1 LVGRLLPQLGGWI
14 TDETSNAIVGYA
26 WRYPGDGGGIG
37 LVFFALVAS
46 FGVTSWSRQRVMAVA
61 VAFAVVPVWT
71 GLIATVALAP
81 DGATLLFP
89 LTLTTLA
96 LSLIGHIIFGTVLG
110 ACCLAARPWTLTWPW
125 QLPNRLRRFRG

>member
-1 LVGRLLPQLGGWI
+1 M
-14 TDETSNAIVGYA
+14 
-26 WRYPGDGGGIG
+26 
-37 LVFFALVAS
+37 FFALVAS